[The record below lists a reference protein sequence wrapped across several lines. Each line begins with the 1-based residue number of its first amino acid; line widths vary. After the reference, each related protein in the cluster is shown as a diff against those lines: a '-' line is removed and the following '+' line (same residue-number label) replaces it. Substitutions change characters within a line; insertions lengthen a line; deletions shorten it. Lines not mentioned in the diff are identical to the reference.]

1 MNKIFLCGRLTKDPE
16 LRTTNSG
23 TNVTTFS
30 IAVDRR
36 VGKDGERQA
45 DFFDCVAWRQTADFV
60 KRWFGK
66 GRKILIEGTLQNRDY
81 TAQDGTKRRVTEI
94 IVDQVEFADSRQDAQ
109 GIMAQEAP
117 QPAPA
122 PQQSFTPLT
131 QEEEDDLP
139 FD

>member
-1 MNKIFLCGRLTKDPE
+1 MNKVIMCGRLTKDPE

-23 TNVTTFS
+23 TNVASFS

-36 VGKDGERQA
+36 VAKDAERQA

-66 GRKILIEGTLQNRDY
+66 GRKILIEGTLQNREY
-81 TAQDGTKRRVTEI
+81 QAQDGTKRRVTEI
-94 IVDQVEFADSRQDAQ
+94 IVDNCEFADSRQDAQ

-122 PQQSFTPLT
+122 PRPQQGWA
-131 QEEEDDLP
+131 EAEDDDSLP
-139 FD
+139 F

>member
-1 MNKIFLCGRLTKDPE
+1 MCGRLTKDPE

-23 TNVTTFS
+23 INVASFS

-36 VGKDGERQA
+36 AAKDAERQA

-66 GRKILIEGTLQNRDY
+66 GRKILIEGTLQNREY
-81 TAQDGTKRRVTEI
+81 QAQDGTKRRVTEI
-94 IVDQVEFADSRQDAQ
+94 IVDNCEFADSRQDAQ

-117 QPAPA
+117 QAQPA
-122 PQQSFTPLT
+122 PQPQQGWAEADPN
-131 QEEEDDLP
+131 DDLP
-139 FD
+139 F